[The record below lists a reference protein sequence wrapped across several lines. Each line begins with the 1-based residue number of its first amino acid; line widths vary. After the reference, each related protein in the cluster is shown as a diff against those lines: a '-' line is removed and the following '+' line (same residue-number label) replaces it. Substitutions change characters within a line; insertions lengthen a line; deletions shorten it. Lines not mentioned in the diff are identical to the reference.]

1 MTKVLCIV
9 RSSTE
14 AQEIESQ
21 KKELIEFCKSK
32 GFADDDMVFIEA
44 QGASARSCNKKYLH
58 MLEDIK
64 NTILSDSGEIKAV
77 ALWAL
82 NRLGRVE
89 SKLHEMK
96 EFFVK
101 NRIQVYCKEPSF
113 KLLKEDGTEDTAGSM
128 MFSVYAAMVKLDT
141 EEMFTKMSRGKK
153 RNAEIGKSN
162 GCVES
167 RYGYMVDSNNYVVP
181 NPQEAEMI
189 NEIYDMYLS
198 GKYSLSTLTIELRE
212 RGFRPR
218 GRKMTEEWLRKVLAE
233 TAYIGFTDWNDNRR
247 SHRKFIPIMRKDKW
261 DKVQALKASRGRGTD
276 KKVTRESKHTYMCVG
291 LMKCPKCGGNYMA
304 SSNYYRCYNAKRKD
318 GRCDT
323 REYILIKTID
333 PLVYEIACLNH
344 LEFLQ
349 TPNNDLVEKLE
360 EDVKVL
366 EQKMEAS
373 SSIIKETEEKKL
385 KLADLYVDG
394 LLDKKR
400 YKDRLGKFEVEKSE
414 ALTNMNGY
422 KNEIEKLKTQ
432 IESAKNPSFGALLEY
447 SNDLLESEKKKMK
460 EIVNQ
465 HIRKIWFYS
474 EKVAGRFC
482 KHIHI
487 IDGRNVEWQFL
498 YFGHDPRKNVIKLYK
513 INKDG
518 RLTPWGRT
526 TDNELMGTIITYK
539 MLDGGVYDE
548 LLDK

>member
-1 MTKVLCIV
+1 MAKVLCIV
-9 RSSTE
+9 RSSTV
-14 AQEIESQ
+14 AQEIETQ
-21 KKELIEFCKSK
+21 KKELIEFARTK
-32 GFADDDMVFIEA
+32 GYDDDDMVFIEA
-44 QGASARSCNKKYLH
+44 QGASARSLNKKYIK

-64 NTILSDSGEIKAV
+64 STILNDTEIKAV

-101 NRIQVYCKEPSF
+101 NKIQVYCKDPSF
-113 KLLKEDGTEDTAGSM
+113 SLLKDDGTEDTAGGM

-141 EEMFTKMSRGKK
+141 EEMFAKMSRGKK
-153 RNAEIGKSN
+153 RNAELGKSN

-181 NPQEAEMI
+181 CKEEAAMV
-189 NEIYDMYLS
+189 NEIYDLYLS
-198 GKYSLSTLTIELRE
+198 GKYSLSTLTIELRD

-218 GRKMTEEWLRKVLAE
+218 GRKVTDEWIRKVLAE

-247 SHRKFIPIMRKDKW
+247 SHRKFIPIMSKDKW
-261 DKVQALKASRGRGTD
+261 DKVQALKASRCLGKGNG
-276 KKVTRESKHTYMCVG
+276 VTREYKHTYMCVG
-291 LMKCPKCGGNYMA
+291 LMKCPKCGGNYLA
-304 SSNYYRCYNAKRKD
+304 SARYYRCYNAKRKD

-394 LLDKKR
+394 VLDKKR
-400 YKDRLGKFEVEKSE
+400 YKDRLGKIEVEKSE
-414 ALTNMNGY
+414 ALTNLNGY
-422 KNEIEKLKTQ
+422 KNDMEKLKAQ

-447 SNDLLESEKKKMK
+447 SGDLLESEKKKMK

-487 IDGRNVEWQFL
+487 LDARGIEWQFL
-498 YFGHDPRKNVIKLYK
+498 FFGHDPRKNVIKLYK
-513 INKDG
+513 LNKDG
-518 RLTPWGRT
+518 SITPWGRT
-526 TDNELMGTIITYK
+526 SDNELMGTVVTYK

>member
-1 MTKVLCIV
+1 MTKVLGIV
-9 RSSTE
+9 RSSTV
-14 AQEIESQ
+14 AQEIETQ

-44 QGASARSCNKKYLH
+44 QGASARSLNKKYLQ
-58 MLEDIK
+58 MLESIK
-64 NTILSDSGEIKAV
+64 STILNDSEIKSV

-96 EFFVK
+96 EWFLQHK
-101 NRIQVYCKEPSF
+101 IQVYCKDPSF
-113 KLLKEDGTEDTAGSM
+113 SLLKDDGTEDTAGGM

-141 EEMFTKMSRGKK
+141 EEMFAKMSRGKK
-153 RNAEIGKSN
+153 RNAELGKSN

-181 NPQEAEMI
+181 NPQEADMV
-189 NEIYDMYLS
+189 NEIYDLYLS
-198 GKYSLSTLTIELRE
+198 GKYSLSTLTLELRE

-218 GRKMTEEWLRKVLAE
+218 GRKMTEEWLRKVLEE
-233 TAYIGFTDWNDNRR
+233 TAYIGFTNWNDNRR
-247 SHRKFIPIMRKDKW
+247 SHRKFIPIISKEKFY
-261 DKVQALKASRGRGTD
+261 KVQALKSARCLGKG
-276 KKVTRESKHTYMCVG
+276 KGVTRESKHTYMCVG
-291 LMKCPKCGGNYMA
+291 LMKCPKCGGNYIA
-304 SSNYYRCYNAKRKD
+304 SSNFYRCYNAKRKD

-323 REYILIKTID
+323 KEYISIKTID
-333 PLVYEIACLNH
+333 SLVYEIACINH

-360 EDVKVL
+360 EEVKVL

-373 SSIIKETEEKKL
+373 SSIMKETEEKKL
-385 KLADLYVDG
+385 KVADLYVDG
-394 LLDKKR
+394 ILDKKR
-400 YKDRLGKFEVEKSE
+400 YKDRLGKIEVEKSE
-414 ALTNMNGY
+414 AVSNLNGY
-422 KNEIEKLKTQ
+422 KNDMEKLKAQ
-432 IESAKNPSFGALLEY
+432 IESAKNPSFEALLEY
-447 SNDLLESEKKKMK
+447 SGDLLESEKKKMK

-474 EKVAGRFC
+474 ENVAGRCC

-487 IDGRNVEWQFL
+487 LDSRNVEWQFL

-513 INKDG
+513 INKNG
-518 RLTPWGRT
+518 SITPWGRT
-526 TDNELMGTIITYK
+526 SDNELMGTVVTYK
-539 MLDGGVYDE
+539 MLDGGIYDE

>member
-1 MTKVLCIV
+1 MAKVLCIV
-9 RSSTE
+9 RSSTV
-14 AQEIESQ
+14 AQEIETQ
-21 KKELIEFCKSK
+21 KKELIEFARTK
-32 GFADDDMVFIEA
+32 GYDDDDMVFIEA
-44 QGASARSCNKKYLH
+44 QGASARSLNKKYIK

-64 NTILSDSGEIKAV
+64 NAILSDSEIKAV
-77 ALWAL
+77 SLWAL

-101 NRIQVYCKEPSF
+101 NKIQVYCKEPSF
-113 KLLKEDGTEDTAGSM
+113 SLLKDDGTEDTAGSM
-128 MFSVYAAMVKLDT
+128 MFSVYSAMVKLDT

-153 RNAEIGKSN
+153 RNAELGKSN

-181 NPQEAEMI
+181 CKEEAAMV
-189 NEIYDMYLS
+189 NEIYDLYLS
-198 GKYSLSTLTIELRE
+198 GKYSLSTLTIELRD

-218 GRKMTEEWLRKVLAE
+218 GRKVTDEWIRKVLAE

-247 SHRKFIPIMRKDKW
+247 SHRKFIPIMSKDKW
-261 DKVQALKASRGRGTD
+261 DKVQALKSARCKGNG
-276 KKVTRESKHTYMCVG
+276 KGVTRESKHTYMCVG
-291 LMKCPKCGGNYMA
+291 LMKCPKCGGNYLA
-304 SSNYYRCYNAKRKD
+304 SARYYRCYNAKRKD

-394 LLDKKR
+394 VLDKKR
-400 YKDRLGKFEVEKSE
+400 YKDRLGKIEVEKSE

-432 IESAKNPSFGALLEY
+432 IESAKNPSFEALLEY
-447 SNDLLESEKKKMK
+447 SGDLLESEKKKMK

-482 KHIHI
+482 KHILI
-487 IDGRNVEWQFL
+487 LDARGIEWQFL

-513 INKDG
+513 LNKDG
-518 RLTPWGRT
+518 TLTAWGRT
-526 TDNELMGTIITYK
+526 SNNELMGSVITYK

>member
-9 RSSTE
+9 RSSTV
-14 AQEIESQ
+14 AQEIETQ
-21 KKELIEFCKSK
+21 KEELIEFARTK
-32 GFADDDMVFIEA
+32 GFNDSDMVFIEA
-44 QGASARSCNKKYLH
+44 QGASARSLNKKYIK

-64 NTILSDSGEIKAV
+64 STILNNTEIKAV

-101 NRIQVYCKEPSF
+101 NKIQVYCKEPSF
-113 KLLKEDGTEDTAGSM
+113 SLLKEDGTEDTAGSM

-141 EEMFTKMSRGKK
+141 DEMFTKLKRGKK

-181 NPQEAEMI
+181 NPQEADI
-189 NEIYDMYLS
+189 VNEIFDLYLS
-198 GKYSLSTLTIELRE
+198 GKYSFSTLTVELRD
-212 RGFRPR
+212 RGFKPR
-218 GRKMTEEWLRKVLAE
+218 GRKMTEEWLRKVLEE
-233 TAYIGFTDWNDNRR
+233 TAYIGFTNWEGSRS
-247 SHRKFIPIMRKDKW
+247 SHRKFIPIMSKEKW
-261 DKVQALKASRGRGTD
+261 DKVQALKASRCLGKG
-276 KKVTRESKHTYMCVG
+276 KGVTRESKHTYMCVG
-291 LMKCPKCGGNYMA
+291 LMICPKCGGNYMA

-323 REYILIKTID
+323 KEYILIKTID
-333 PLVYEIACLNH
+333 PLIYEIACLNH

-360 EDVKVL
+360 EDLKVL

-373 SSIIKETEEKKL
+373 SSIIKETEEKKV
-385 KLADLYVDG
+385 KVADAYIDG
-394 LLDKKR
+394 VIDKKR
-400 YKDRLGKFEVEKSE
+400 YKDRLGKIEVEKSE
-414 ALTNMNGY
+414 AVSNLNGY
-422 KNEIEKLKTQ
+422 KNEIEKLKAQ
-432 IESAKNPSFGALLEY
+432 IESAKNPSFEALLEY
-447 SNDLLESEKKKMK
+447 SGDLLESEKKKMK

-474 EKVAGRFC
+474 EKVAGRSC

-487 IDGRNVEWQFL
+487 IDARNVEWQFL
-498 YFGHDPRKNVIKLYK
+498 FFGHDPRKNVIKLYK
-513 INKDG
+513 INNDG

-526 TDNELMGTIITYK
+526 SDNELMGTLITYK

>member
-1 MTKVLCIV
+1 M
-9 RSSTE
+9 RSSTV
-14 AQEIESQ
+14 AQEIETQ
-21 KKELIEFCKSK
+21 KKELIEFARTK
-32 GFADDDMVFIEA
+32 GYDDDDMVFIEA
-44 QGASARSCNKKYLH
+44 QGASARSLNKKYIK

-64 NTILSDSGEIKAV
+64 NCIQSDTEIKAV

-101 NRIQVYCKEPSF
+101 NKIQVYCKEPSF
-113 KLLKEDGTEDTAGSM
+113 KLLKEDGSEDTAGSM

-153 RNAEIGKSN
+153 RNAELGKSN

-181 NPQEAEMI
+181 CKEEAAMV

-218 GRKMTEEWLRKVLAE
+218 GRKLTTEWLTKVLAE

-247 SHRKFIPIMRKDKW
+247 SHRKFIPIMSKEKF
-261 DKVQALKASRGRGTD
+261 DKVQALKASRCLGKG
-276 KKVTRESKHTYMCVG
+276 KGVTREYKHTYMCVG
-291 LMKCPKCGGNYMA
+291 LMICPKCGGNYIA
-304 SSNYYRCYNAKRKD
+304 SSNFYRCYNAKRKD

-323 REYILIKTID
+323 KEYISIKTID
-333 PLVYEIACLNH
+333 SLVYEIACINH

-373 SSIIKETEEKKL
+373 SIVIKETEEKKV
-385 KLADLYVDG
+385 KVADAYIDG
-394 LLDKKR
+394 VIDKKR
-400 YKDRLGKFEVEKSE
+400 YKDRLGKIGV
-414 ALTNMNGY
+414 
-422 KNEIEKLKTQ
+422 
-432 IESAKNPSFGALLEY
+432 
-447 SNDLLESEKKKMK
+447 EKKK
-460 EIVNQ
+460 
-465 HIRKIWFYS
+465 
-474 EKVAGRFC
+474 EK
-482 KHIHI
+482 
-487 IDGRNVEWQFL
+487 
-498 YFGHDPRKNVIKLYK
+498 
-513 INKDG
+513 
-518 RLTPWGRT
+518 TP
-526 TDNELMGTIITYK
+526 MAK
-539 MLDGGVYDE
+539 AA
-548 LLDK
+548 

>member
-1 MTKVLCIV
+1 MAKILCIV
-9 RSSTE
+9 RSSTV
-14 AQEIESQ
+14 AQEIETQ
-21 KKELIEFCKSK
+21 KKELIEFARTK
-32 GFADDDMVFIEA
+32 GFNDSDMVFIEA
-44 QGASARSCNKKYLH
+44 QGASARSLNKKYIK

-64 NTILSDSGEIKAV
+64 NCILSDTEIKAV

-101 NRIQVYCKEPSF
+101 NKIQVYCKEPSF

-141 EEMFTKMSRGKK
+141 DEMFTKLKRGKK

-167 RYGYMVDSNNYVVP
+167 RYGYMVDSNKYVVP
-181 NPQEAEMI
+181 NPKEAEMI
-189 NEIYDMYLS
+189 NEIYDLYLS

-218 GRKMTEEWLRKVLAE
+218 GRKMTEEWLRKLLDE
-233 TAYIGFTDWNDNRR
+233 TAYVGFTNWEGSRS
-247 SHRKFIPIMRKDKW
+247 SHRKFIPIMSKDKW
-261 DKVQALKASRGRGTD
+261 DKVQALKASRCKGTA
-276 KKVTRESKHTYMCVG
+276 KGVTRETKHTHICVG
-291 LMKCPKCGGNYMA
+291 LMKCPKCGGNYIA

-318 GRCDT
+318 CRCDT
-323 REYILIKTID
+323 KEYILIRTID

-394 LLDKKR
+394 VIDKKR
-400 YKDRLGKFEVEKSE
+400 YKDRLGKIEVEKSE
-414 ALTNMNGY
+414 AVSNMNGY
-422 KNEIEKLKTQ
+422 KNDIDKLKAQ
-432 IESAKNPSFGALLEY
+432 IESAKNPSFEALLEY
-447 SNDLLESEKKKMK
+447 SGDLLESEKKKMK

-474 EKVAGRFC
+474 EKVAGRSC

-487 IDGRNVEWQFL
+487 IDARNFEWQFL
-498 YFGHDPRKNVIKLYK
+498 FFGHDPRKNVIKLYK

-526 TDNELMGTIITYK
+526 SDNELMGSVITYK

>member
-9 RSSTE
+9 RSSTV
-14 AQEIESQ
+14 AQEIETQ
-21 KKELIEFCKSK
+21 KKELIEFVRTK
-32 GFADDDMVFIEA
+32 GYNDDNMVFIEA
-44 QGASARSCNKKYLH
+44 QGASARSCNKLYIK
-58 MLEDIK
+58 MLEEIK
-64 NTILSDSGEIKAV
+64 NTILNDSSIKAV

-113 KLLKEDGTEDTAGSM
+113 SLLKEDGTEDTAGSM

-181 NPQEAEMI
+181 NPQEADMV
-189 NEIYDMYLS
+189 NEIFDLYLS
-198 GKYSLSTLTIELRE
+198 GKYSLHTLTVELRD
-212 RGFRPR
+212 RGFKPR
-218 GRKMTEEWLRKVLAE
+218 GRKVTDAWVTDVLSE
-233 TAYIGFTDWNDNRR
+233 TAYIGYTNWDDKRC
-247 SHRKFIPIMRKDKW
+247 SHRKFIPIMSKEKW
-261 DKVQALKASRGRGTD
+261 NQVQELKASRCKGIAKGI
-276 KKVTRESKHTYMCVG
+276 TRESKHTHMCVG
-291 LMKCPKCGGNYMA
+291 LMICPKCGGNYMA
-304 SSNYYRCYNAKRKD
+304 STNYYRCYHAKRRD
-318 GRCDT
+318 GSCDT
-323 REYILIKTID
+323 KEYILIKTID
-333 PLVYEIACLNH
+333 PLVYEVACLNH
-344 LEFLQ
+344 LEFLE

-373 SSIIKETEEKKL
+373 SSLIKETEEKKL
-385 KLADLYVDG
+385 KIADAYIDG
-394 LLDKKR
+394 IIDKKR
-400 YKDRLGKFEVEKSE
+400 YKDRLGKIEVEKSE
-414 ALTNMNGY
+414 AVTNMNGY
-422 KNEIEKLKTQ
+422 KNEIAKLKSQ
-432 IESAKNPSFGALLEY
+432 IESAKNPSFEALLEY
-447 SNDLLESEKKKMK
+447 SGDLLEAEKKKMK

-474 EKVAGRFC
+474 EKVAGRCC

-487 IDGRNVEWQFL
+487 IDARGIEWQFL
-498 YFGHDPRKNVIKLYK
+498 YITHNPKKNVIKLYK

-526 TDNELMGTIITYK
+526 SDNELMGTVVTYK
-539 MLDGGVYDE
+539 MLDGGVYKD

>member
-1 MTKVLCIV
+1 MTKILCIV
-9 RSSTE
+9 RSSTV
-14 AQEIESQ
+14 AQEIETQ
-21 KKELIEFCKSK
+21 KMELIEFARTK
-32 GFADDDMVFIEA
+32 GFNDSDMVFIEA
-44 QGASARSCNKKYLH
+44 QGASARSLNKKYIK

-64 NTILSDSGEIKAV
+64 NCILSDSEIKAV

-101 NRIQVYCKEPSF
+101 NKIQVYCKEPSF
-113 KLLKEDGTEDTAGSM
+113 SLLKDDGTEDTAGSM

-162 GCVES
+162 GGVER
-167 RYGYMVDSNNYVVP
+167 RYGYILDSNNYVVP
-181 NPQEAEMI
+181 CKEEAAMV
-189 NEIYDMYLS
+189 NEIYDLYLS
-198 GKYSLSTLTIELRE
+198 GKYSISTLTVELRD
-212 RGFRPR
+212 RGFKPR
-218 GRKMTEEWLRKVLAE
+218 GRRLTEPWLTKILEE
-233 TAYIGFTDWNDNRR
+233 TAYIGFTDWDDNRY
-247 SHRKFIPIMRKDKW
+247 SHRKFISIMSKEKW
-261 DKVQALKASRGRGTD
+261 DKVQALKASRCRGTA
-276 KKVTRESKHTYMCVG
+276 KGVTKESKHTYLCVG
-291 LMKCPKCGGNYMA
+291 LMKCPKCGGNYMG
-304 SSNYYRCYNAKRKD
+304 SDKYYRCYHAKRKD
-318 GRCDT
+318 GSCNT
-323 REYILIKTID
+323 KEYILIKVID
-333 PLVYEIACLNH
+333 SLVYDIACLNH

-385 KLADLYVDG
+385 KVADAYIDG
-394 LLDKKR
+394 VIDKKR
-400 YKDRLGKFEVEKSE
+400 YKDRLGKIEVEKSE
-414 ALTNMNGY
+414 AVSNLNGY
-422 KNEIEKLKTQ
+422 KNEIEKLNAQ
-432 IESAKNPSFGALLEY
+432 IESAKNPSFEALLEY
-447 SNDLLESEKKKMK
+447 SGDLLESEKKKMK

-474 EKVAGRFC
+474 EKVAGRSC

-487 IDGRNVEWQFL
+487 IDNRNVEWQFL
-498 YFGHDPRKNVIKLYK
+498 FFGHDPRKNIIKLYK

-526 TDNELMGTIITYK
+526 SDNELMGTLITYK

>member
-1 MTKVLCIV
+1 MGKILCIV
-9 RSSTE
+9 RSSTV
-14 AQEIESQ
+14 AQEIETQ
-21 KKELIEFCKSK
+21 KKELIEFARTK
-32 GFADDDMVFIEA
+32 GFNDDDMVFIEA

-64 NTILSDSGEIKAV
+64 NTILNDSEIKSVAV
-77 ALWAL
+77 WAL

-101 NRIQVYCKEPSF
+101 KKIQVHCKDPSF
-113 KLLKEDGTEDTAGSM
+113 SLLKDDGTEDTAGGM

-141 EEMFTKMSRGKK
+141 EEMFAKMSRGKK
-153 RNAEIGKSN
+153 RNAELGKSN

-181 NPQEAEMI
+181 CKEEAAMV
-189 NEIYDMYLS
+189 NEIYDLYLS
-198 GKYSLSTLTIELRE
+198 GKYSLSTLTIELRD

-218 GRKMTEEWLRKVLAE
+218 GRKVTDEWIRKVLAE

-247 SHRKFIPIMRKDKW
+247 SHRKFIPILSKEKW
-261 DKVQALKASRGRGTD
+261 DMVQALKASRGRGTD

-304 SSNYYRCYNAKRKD
+304 SARYYRCYNAKRKD

-360 EDVKVL
+360 EEVKVL
-366 EQKMEAS
+366 EQKIEAS

-385 KLADLYVDG
+385 KVADLYVDG
-394 LLDKKR
+394 IIDKKS
-400 YKDRLGKFEVEKSE
+400 YKNRLGKIEVEKSE
-414 ALTNMNGY
+414 ALSNLNGY
-422 KNEIEKLKTQ
+422 KNDMEKLKAQ
-432 IESAKNPSFGALLEY
+432 IESAKNPSFEALLEY
-447 SNDLLESEKKKMK
+447 SGDLLESEKKKMK

-465 HIRKIWFYS
+465 HIRKIWFNS
-474 EKVAGRFC
+474 EKVAGRSC

-487 IDGRNVEWQFL
+487 LDSRNIEWEFL
-498 YFGHDPRKNVIKLYK
+498 FFGHDPRKNIIKIYK
-513 INKDG
+513 LNKDG

-526 TDNELMGTIITYK
+526 TDNELMGTVVTYK
-539 MLDGGVYDE
+539 MLDGGIYDE

>member
-9 RSSTE
+9 RSSTV
-14 AQEIESQ
+14 AQEIETQ
-21 KKELIEFCKSK
+21 KNELIEFCKSK

-44 QGASARSCNKKYLH
+44 QGASARSLNKKYLH

-64 NTILSDSGEIKAV
+64 NAILSDNAIKAV

-101 NRIQVYCKEPSF
+101 NHIQVFCKEPSF

-141 EEMFTKMSRGKK
+141 EEMFLKLKRGKK
-153 RNAEIGKSN
+153 RNAELGKSN

-167 RYGYMVDSNNYVVP
+167 RYGYMVDSNKYVVP
-181 NPQEAEMI
+181 NPQEAEMV
-189 NEIYDMYLS
+189 NEIYDMYIS
-198 GKYSLSTLTIELRE
+198 GKYSLSTLTIELRD
-212 RGFRPR
+212 RGFKPR
-218 GRKMTEEWLRKVLAE
+218 GRKMTEEWLRKVLDE
-233 TAYIGFTDWNDNRR
+233 TAYIGFTNWEGSRS
-247 SHRKFIPIMRKDKW
+247 SHRKFIPILSKEKFY
-261 DKVQALKASRGRGTD
+261 KVQALKSARCKGNG
-276 KKVTRESKHTYMCVG
+276 KGVTRESKHTYMCVG
-291 LMKCPKCGGNYMA
+291 LMKCPKCGGNYIA
-304 SSNYYRCYNAKRKD
+304 SSNFYRCYNAKRKD

-323 REYILIKTID
+323 KEYISIKTID
-333 PLVYEIACLNH
+333 SLVYEIACINH

-360 EDVKVL
+360 EEVNVL

-373 SSIIKETEEKKL
+373 LSIIKETEEKKV
-385 KLADLYVDG
+385 KVADAYIDG
-394 LLDKKR
+394 VIDKKR
-400 YKDRLGKFEVEKSE
+400 YKDRLGKIEVEKSE
-414 ALTNMNGY
+414 AVSNLNGY
-422 KNEIEKLKTQ
+422 KNDMEKLKAQ
-432 IESAKNPSFGALLEY
+432 IESAKNPSFEALLEY
-447 SNDLLESEKKKMK
+447 SGDLLESEKKKMK

-487 IDGRNVEWQFL
+487 LDARGIEWQFL

-513 INKDG
+513 LNKYG
-518 RLTPWGRT
+518 SITPWGRT
-526 TDNELMGTIITYK
+526 SENELMGTVVTYK
-539 MLDGGVYDE
+539 MLDGGIYDE

>member
-9 RSSTE
+9 RSSTV
-14 AQEIESQ
+14 AQEIETQ
-21 KKELIEFCKSK
+21 KKELIEFARTK
-32 GFADDDMVFIEA
+32 GFNDDDMVFIEA
-44 QGASARSCNKKYLH
+44 QGASARSLNKKYIK

-64 NTILSDSGEIKAV
+64 NTILNDTEIKAI

-141 EEMFTKMSRGKK
+141 DEMFTKLKRGKK

-181 NPQEAEMI
+181 NPQEAAMV
-189 NEIYDMYLS
+189 NEIYDLYLS
-198 GKYSLSTLTIELRE
+198 GKYSFSTLTVELRD
-212 RGFRPR
+212 RGFKPR
-218 GRKMTEEWLRKVLAE
+218 GRKMTDEWLRKVLEE
-233 TAYIGFTDWNDNRR
+233 TAYIGFTNWEGSRS
-247 SHRKFIPIMRKDKW
+247 SHRKFIPIMSKEKW
-261 DKVQALKASRGRGTD
+261 DKVQALKASRCLGKG
-276 KKVTRESKHTYMCVG
+276 KGVTRESKHTYMCVG
-291 LMKCPKCGGNYMA
+291 LMICPKCGGNYMA

-333 PLVYEIACLNH
+333 SLVYEIACINH

-360 EDVKVL
+360 EEVKVL

-385 KLADLYVDG
+385 KVADLYVDG
-394 LLDKKR
+394 LIDKKR
-400 YKDRLGKFEVEKSE
+400 YKDRLGKIEVEKSE
-414 ALTNMNGY
+414 AVSNMNGY

-432 IESAKNPSFGALLEY
+432 IESAKNPSFEALLEY
-447 SNDLLESEKKKMK
+447 SGDLLESEKKKMK

-474 EKVAGRFC
+474 EKVAGRSC

-487 IDGRNVEWQFL
+487 IDARNVEWQFL
-498 YFGHDPRKNVIKLYK
+498 FLGHDPRKNVIKLYK

-526 TDNELMGTIITYK
+526 SDNELMGTVVTYK
-539 MLDGGVYDE
+539 MLDGGIYDE

>member
-1 MTKVLCIV
+1 MAKILCIV
-9 RSSTE
+9 RSSTV
-14 AQEIESQ
+14 AQEIETQ
-21 KKELIEFCKSK
+21 KKELIEFARTK
-32 GFADDDMVFIEA
+32 GYNDSDMVFIEA
-44 QGASARSCNKKYLH
+44 QGASARSLNKKYIK

-64 NTILSDSGEIKAV
+64 NCILSDSGEIKAV

-101 NRIQVYCKEPSF
+101 NKIQVYCKEPSF

-141 EEMFTKMSRGKK
+141 DEMFTKLKRGKK
-153 RNAEIGKSN
+153 RNAELGKIN
-162 GCVES
+162 GGTER
-167 RYGYMVDSNNYVVP
+167 RYGYTVDSNNYVVP
-181 NPQEAEMI
+181 DPTEADMV
-189 NEIYDMYLS
+189 NEIYDLYLS
-198 GKYSLSTLTIELRE
+198 GKYSLSTLTIELRD

-218 GRKMTEEWLRKVLAE
+218 GRKMTEEWLRKLLEE

-247 SHRKFIPIMRKDKW
+247 SHRKFIPIMSKDKW
-261 DKVQALKASRGRGTD
+261 DKVQALKASRCRGTD
-276 KKVTRESKHTYMCVG
+276 KGVTREYKHTYMCVG
-291 LMKCPKCGGNYMA
+291 LLKCPKCGGNYMA
-304 SSNYYRCYNAKRKD
+304 SSNYYRCYNAKRKA

-344 LEFLQ
+344 IEFLQ

-366 EQKMEAS
+366 EQKMES
-373 SSIIKETEEKKL
+373 SSNIIKETEEKKL

-394 LLDKKR
+394 LIDKKR
-400 YKDRLGKFEVEKSE
+400 FNDRFGKIEVEKSE
-414 ALTNMNGY
+414 ALSNLNGY
-422 KNEIEKLKTQ
+422 KNDIEKLKAQ
-432 IESAKNPSFGALLEY
+432 IESAKNPSFEALLEY
-447 SNDLLESEKKKMK
+447 SGDLLESEKKKMK

-474 EKVAGRFC
+474 EKVGGRCC

-487 IDGRNVEWQFL
+487 LDSRNVEWQFL
-498 YFGHDPRKNVIKLYK
+498 FFGHDPRKNVIKLYK

-518 RLTPWGRT
+518 SITTWGRT
-526 TDNELMGTIITYK
+526 SDNELMGTVVTYK

>member
-9 RSSTE
+9 RSSTV
-14 AQEIESQ
+14 AQEIETQ
-21 KKELIEFCKSK
+21 KKELIEFARTK
-32 GFADDDMVFIEA
+32 GFNDDDMVFIEA
-44 QGASARSCNKKYLH
+44 QGASARSLNKKYIK

-64 NTILSDSGEIKAV
+64 STILNNTEIKAV

-89 SKLHEMK
+89 SKLHELK
-96 EFFVK
+96 EFFVNNK
-101 NRIQVYCKEPSF
+101 IQVYCKEPSF

-141 EEMFTKMSRGKK
+141 DEMFTKLKRGKK

-181 NPQEAEMI
+181 NPQEAAMV
-189 NEIYDMYLS
+189 NEIYDLYLS
-198 GKYSLSTLTIELRE
+198 GKYSFSTLTVELRD
-212 RGFRPR
+212 RGFKPR
-218 GRKMTEEWLRKVLAE
+218 GRKMTDEWLRKVLDE
-233 TAYIGFTDWNDNRR
+233 TAYIGFTNWEGSRS
-247 SHRKFIPIMRKDKW
+247 SHRKFIPIMSKEKW
-261 DKVQALKASRGRGTD
+261 DKVQALKASRCLGKGNG
-276 KKVTRESKHTYMCVG
+276 VTRESKHTYMCVG
-291 LMKCPKCGGNYMA
+291 LMICPKCGGNYMA

-323 REYILIKTID
+323 KEYILIKTID

-360 EDVKVL
+360 EEVKVL
-366 EQKMEAS
+366 EQKIEAS
-373 SSIIKETEEKKL
+373 SSIIKETEEKKV
-385 KLADLYVDG
+385 KVADAYIDG
-394 LLDKKR
+394 VIDKKR
-400 YKDRLGKFEVEKSE
+400 YKDRLGKIEVDKSE
-414 ALTNMNGY
+414 AVSNMNGY
-422 KNEIEKLKTQ
+422 KNDMEKLKAQ
-432 IESAKNPSFGALLEY
+432 IESAKNPSFEALLEY
-447 SNDLLESEKKKMK
+447 SGDLLESEKKKMK

-474 EKVAGRFC
+474 EKVAGRSC

-487 IDGRNVEWQFL
+487 IDARNVEWQFL

-518 RLTPWGRT
+518 SITPWGRT
-526 TDNELMGTIITYK
+526 TDNKLRGTVVTYK
-539 MLDGGVYDE
+539 MLDGGIYDE

>member
-1 MTKVLCIV
+1 MAKVLCIV
-9 RSSTE
+9 RSSTV
-14 AQEIESQ
+14 AQEIETQ

-44 QGASARSCNKKYLH
+44 QGASARSLNKKYIK

-64 NTILSDSGEIKAV
+64 NTILNDTEIKAV

-101 NRIQVYCKEPSF
+101 NHIQVFCKEPSF

-141 EEMFTKMSRGKK
+141 DEMFTKLKRGKK

-181 NPQEAEMI
+181 NPQEADMV
-189 NEIYDMYLS
+189 NEIFDLYLS
-198 GKYSLSTLTIELRE
+198 GKYSFSTLTVELRD

-218 GRKMTEEWLRKVLAE
+218 GRKMTEDWLTRILEE
-233 TAYIGFTDWNDNRR
+233 TAYIGYTDWNDNRY
-247 SHRKFIPIMRKDKW
+247 SHRKFIPIMSKEKW
-261 DKVQALKASRGRGTD
+261 DKVQALKAARCTGTA
-276 KKVTRESKHTYMCVG
+276 KGVTRESKHTYMCVG

-333 PLVYEIACLNH
+333 PLVYEIACINH

-360 EDVKVL
+360 QDVKVL

-373 SSIIKETEEKKL
+373 SSIIIETEEKKV
-385 KLADLYVDG
+385 KVADAYIDG
-394 LLDKKR
+394 VIDKKR
-400 YKDRLGKFEVEKSE
+400 YKDRLGKIEIEKSE
-414 ALTNMNGY
+414 AVSNLNGY
-422 KNEIEKLKTQ
+422 KNDMEKLKAQ
-432 IESAKNPSFGALLEY
+432 IESAKNPSFEALLEY
-447 SNDLLESEKKKMK
+447 SGDLLESEKKKMK

-474 EKVAGRFC
+474 EKVGGRSC

-487 IDGRNVEWQFL
+487 IDARNVEWQFL
-498 YFGHDPRKNVIKLYK
+498 FFGHDPRKNVIKLYK
-513 INKDG
+513 INQDG
-518 RLTPWGRT
+518 TLTAWGRT
-526 TDNELMGTIITYK
+526 SDNELMGTVVTYK
-539 MLDGGVYDE
+539 MLDGGIYDE

>member
-9 RSSTE
+9 RSSTV
-14 AQEIESQ
+14 AQEIETQ
-21 KKELIEFCKSK
+21 KKELIEFARTK
-32 GFADDDMVFIEA
+32 GYDDDDMVFIEA
-44 QGASARSCNKKYLH
+44 QGASARSLNKLYIK

-64 NTILSDSGEIKAV
+64 NCILSDTEIKAV

-141 EEMFTKMSRGKK
+141 DEMFTKLKRGKK
-153 RNAEIGKSN
+153 RNAELGKIN
-162 GCVES
+162 GGTER
-167 RYGYMVDSNNYVVP
+167 RYGYTVDSNNYVVP
-181 NPQEAEMI
+181 CKEEAEMI
-189 NEIYDMYLS
+189 NEIYDLYLS
-198 GKYSLSTLTIELRE
+198 GKYSLSTLTIELRD
-212 RGFRPR
+212 RGFKPR
-218 GRKMTEEWLRKVLAE
+218 GRKMTEEWLRKVLDE
-233 TAYIGFTDWNDNRR
+233 TAYIGFTEWNDNRY
-247 SHRKFIPIMRKDKW
+247 SHRKFIPIMSKEKW
-261 DKVQALKASRGRGTD
+261 DKVQMLKASRCRGTA
-276 KKVTRESKHTYMCVG
+276 KGVTRETKHTHMCVG

-318 GRCDT
+318 SRCDT
-323 REYILIKTID
+323 KEYILIKTID

-373 SSIIKETEEKKL
+373 SNIIKETEAKKL
-385 KLADLYVDG
+385 KVADLYVDG
-394 LLDKKR
+394 VIDKKR
-400 YKDRLGKFEVEKSE
+400 YKDRLGKIEVEKSE
-414 ALTNMNGY
+414 AVSNMNGY
-422 KNEIEKLKTQ
+422 KNDIEKLKAQ
-432 IESAKNPSFGALLEY
+432 IESAKNPSFEALLEY
-447 SNDLLESEKKKMK
+447 SGDLLESEKKKMK

-474 EKVAGRFC
+474 EKVAGRSC

-487 IDGRNVEWQFL
+487 IDERGVEWQFL
-498 YFGHDPRKNVIKLYK
+498 FFGHDPRKNVIKLYK

-526 TDNELMGTIITYK
+526 SDNELMGTIITYK

>member
-9 RSSTE
+9 RSSTV
-14 AQEIESQ
+14 AQEIETQ
-21 KKELIEFCKSK
+21 KKELIEFARTK
-32 GFADDDMVFIEA
+32 GYDDDDMVFIEA
-44 QGASARSCNKKYLH
+44 QGASARSLNKKYIK

-64 NTILSDSGEIKAV
+64 STILNDNAIKAV

-101 NRIQVYCKEPSF
+101 NKIQVYCKDPSF
-113 KLLKEDGTEDTAGSM
+113 SLLKDDGTEDTAGGM

-141 EEMFTKMSRGKK
+141 EEMFAKMSRGKK
-153 RNAEIGKSN
+153 RNAELGKSN

-167 RYGYMVDSNNYVVP
+167 RYGYMVNSDNYVVP
-181 NPQEAEMI
+181 NPQEAAMV
-189 NEIYDMYLS
+189 NEIYDLYLS
-198 GKYSLSTLTIELRE
+198 GKYSLSTLTIELRD

-218 GRKMTEEWLRKVLAE
+218 GRKVTDEWIRKVLAE

-247 SHRKFIPIMRKDKW
+247 SHRKFIPIMSKDKW

-304 SSNYYRCYNAKRKD
+304 SAKYYRCYNAKRKD

-333 PLVYEIACLNH
+333 PLVYEIACINH

-373 SSIIKETEEKKL
+373 SIVIKETEEKKL

-394 LLDKKR
+394 VIDKKR
-400 YKDRLGKFEVEKSE
+400 YKDRLGKIEVEKSE
-414 ALTNMNGY
+414 AVSNLNGY
-422 KNEIEKLKTQ
+422 KNDMEKLKAQ
-432 IESAKNPSFGALLEY
+432 IESAKNPSFEALLEY
-447 SNDLLESEKKKMK
+447 SGDLLESEKKKMK

-474 EKVAGRFC
+474 EKVGGRSC

-487 IDGRNVEWQFL
+487 IDARNVEWQFL
-498 YFGHDPRKNVIKLYK
+498 FFGHDPRKNVIKLYK
-513 INKDG
+513 LNKDG
-518 RLTPWGRT
+518 TLTAWGRT
-526 TDNELMGTIITYK
+526 SDNELMGTVVTYK
-539 MLDGGVYDE
+539 MLDGGIYDE